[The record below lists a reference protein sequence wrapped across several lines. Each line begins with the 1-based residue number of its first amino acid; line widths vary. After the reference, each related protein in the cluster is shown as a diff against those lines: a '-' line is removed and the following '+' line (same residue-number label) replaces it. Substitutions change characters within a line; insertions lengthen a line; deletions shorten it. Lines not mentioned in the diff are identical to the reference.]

1 MENAVRL
8 EDALL
13 SVNEMLITSAHWTF
27 SKPYRE
33 QTQNSVKALQMPTVI
48 KSRKL

>member
-8 EDALL
+8 EDALVSL
-13 SVNEMLITSAHWTF
+13 SEMLITSAHWTF

-33 QTQNSVKALQMPTVI
+33 QTQNSVKVLQIPTFI